1 MRRAAGRALSGLPCL
16 RVRDRRR
23 VAVRIALLDPPGF
36 TPPYDHSLAAALGEH
51 GHDVHLFTAPDLH
64 GSARA
69 PDGYTRH
76 ETFLPLSSRL
86 LRRWPRARV
95 RRYVKGA
102 EYPPSVWRTERALA
116 RLQPDVVHVQWLPSP
131 RYDVRWLANVVGR
144 YPTVF
149 TAHDVF
155 TRRPKSAEAW
165 GAALGLVDRVVVH
178 SDRAVEQ
185 LEEIGVAKRRLAR
198 ILHPVFTD
206 GAGAEPTGEPAGQ
219 TLLFFGL
226 VREYKGLDVLLR
238 ALPEIVGRV
247 PGARL
252 VVAGEPLEPAEPLLA
267 LADELELNGAVEW
280 RLHFVREQE
289 MAELFAEAACAV
301 LPVPRAAT
309 RPACS
314 RWRSAM
320 AARPSSRT
328 SARSGRSCAS
338 TAPAW
343 SSRPRIPTRSRPRA
357 SSSSRT
363 RPAWPRPPP
372 ARGRRAGRSPGRR
385 RPPSTSGC
393 TRTLLAERK

>member
-1 MRRAAGRALSGLPCL
+1 
-16 RVRDRRR
+16 
-23 VAVRIALLDPPGF
+23 VRIALLDPPGF
-36 TPPYDHSLAAALGEH
+36 TPPYDHSLAAALAER

-64 GSARA
+64 GSSRS
-69 PDGYTRH
+69 PDGYVRH
-76 ETFLPLSSRL
+76 ETFLLFSSRL
-86 LRRWPRARV
+86 LRRRPRARV
-95 RRYVKGA
+95 RRYVKGV

-116 RLQPDVVHVQWLPSP
+116 RLAPDVVHVQWLPSP
-131 RYDVRWLANVVGR
+131 RFDVRWLANVVGR

-155 TRRPKSAEAW
+155 TRRPRSAEAW

-185 LEEIGVAKRRLAR
+185 LAELGVARRRLAR

-206 GAGAEPTGEPAGQ
+206 GAGAESAGEPAGQ

-252 VVAGEPLEPAEPLLA
+252 VVAGEPLESAAPLLA

-289 MAELFAEAACAV
+289 MAELFAAAACAV
-301 LPVPRAAT
+301 LPYRELDSSGVLAMALGHGRPAVVTDVGSLGTIVREYGAGLVVPPEDPAALAAACVELLSNESSLAEAAAGARAARGALT
-309 RPACS
+309 
-314 RWRSAM
+314 WET
-320 AARPSSRT
+320 AAAEHERLYDE
-328 SARSGRSCAS
+328 
-338 TAPAW
+338 
-343 SSRPRIPTRSRPRA
+343 
-357 SSSSRT
+357 
-363 RPAWPRPPP
+363 
-372 ARGRRAGRSPGRR
+372 
-385 RPPSTSGC
+385 
-393 TRTLLAERK
+393 LLAERS